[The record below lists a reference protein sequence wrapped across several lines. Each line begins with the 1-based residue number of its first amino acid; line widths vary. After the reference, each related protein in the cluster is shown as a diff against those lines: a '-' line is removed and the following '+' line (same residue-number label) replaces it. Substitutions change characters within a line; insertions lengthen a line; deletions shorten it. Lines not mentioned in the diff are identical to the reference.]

1 MSKSRKIFYQLAIAV
16 NILAG
21 ITSIVSQNYLLGV
34 NQFLVSWFIFMYY
47 KEINK

>member
-1 MSKSRKIFYQLAIAV
+1 MNKTRKIFHQLAIAV

-21 ITSIVSQNYLLGV
+21 ITSIVSQNYILGI
-34 NQFLVSWFIFMYY
+34 NQFLVSWFVFLYY

>member
-1 MSKSRKIFYQLAIAV
+1 MSKTIKILYQLAIVV

-21 ITSIVSQNYLLGV
+21 ITSIVSQNYLLGG
-34 NQFLVSWFIFMYY
+34 NQFLVSWFMFMYY